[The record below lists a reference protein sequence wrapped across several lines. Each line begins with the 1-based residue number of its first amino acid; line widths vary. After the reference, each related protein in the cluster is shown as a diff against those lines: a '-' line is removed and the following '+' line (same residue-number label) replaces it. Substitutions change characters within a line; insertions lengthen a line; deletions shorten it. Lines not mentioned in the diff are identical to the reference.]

1 MGGFR
6 REVRL
11 QVGSK
16 EMREVKSST
25 APGREEGYD
34 TERSQAIVR
43 VIVVLL
49 GIAYMAFEA
58 LSNHVPE
65 PHREVIIALCTIIGV
80 TSVLILAA
88 VLRKPGV
95 SHPRRIL
102 GMAHDYSA
110 LVTAM
115 AFGGETLMPL
125 YALLLWVTIGN
136 GFRYGPRYNLAAT
149 VLALLTLGIVTAVN
163 PEWRLHPYVTLT
175 LFLTML
181 LVPAYAHTLVTRLHR
196 AHNAALEANLAKSR
210 FLAQASHDLRQPIHA
225 ISLFTA
231 CLRDTGLDTEQR
243 QMVTNIDRSLNSV
256 SRLFRS
262 LLDLST
268 LDSGRVSVKAE
279 VIALNDLLKDLV
291 RQNAEAAQ
299 WAEVALK
306 HVTTTSHVHVDPGL
320 LTTILQNIISN
331 ALKYAP
337 NGPVLIGCRRHGA
350 KVSIQI
356 CDRGPGIAEE
366 HLPHLFKEFYQIRS
380 PGDRDIDGVGLGL
393 PIIKRLASLMDLAV
407 TIRSEVGKG
416 TTVTVS
422 GLRLMDKPSVASAP
436 RRAGMR
442 TALDGFRI
450 LLVEDDPV
458 VLSATATLLEKWG
471 CVAEQ
476 ARHIPT
482 TCGEDCDLI
491 ITDFDLGEKTTGL
504 DCIAE
509 IRRRAKR
516 DIPAIIMTGHDPDRV
531 REMIAD
537 ESLFVLSKP
546 VRPAELRSIVVAQRF
561 KAQRMGN
568 LREDELQS

>member
-1 MGGFR
+1 M
-6 REVRL
+6 
-11 QVGSK
+11 Q
-16 EMREVKSST
+16 EVKRSSVSD
-25 APGREEGYD
+25 REQDEGYD

-43 VIVVLL
+43 VVLVFL
-49 GIAYMAFEA
+49 GIVYMAYEA
-58 LSNHVPE
+58 LNDHVPE
-65 PHREVIIALCTIIGV
+65 PHRWVIIALCTIIAG
-80 TSVLILAA
+80 TSVLILTA
-88 VLRKPGV
+88 VLRRPGV
-95 SHPRRIL
+95 SQPRRMV
-102 GMAHDYSA
+102 GMAHDYTA
-110 LVTAM
+110 LLIAM

-136 GFRYGPRYNLAAT
+136 GFRYGPRYNLAAM
-149 VLALLTLGIVTAVN
+149 VLALLTLGLVTAIN
-163 PEWRLHPYVTLT
+163 PQWREHPYVTLT

-181 LVPAYAHTLVTRLHR
+181 LVPAYAHKLLTRLHR

-231 CLRDTGLDTEQR
+231 CLRDTGLDAEQR

-279 VIALNDLLKDLV
+279 DIALDALLKDLM
-291 RQNAEAAQ
+291 RQNTEAAQ
-299 WAEVALK
+299 WAEATLKRVA
-306 HVTTTSHVHVDPGL
+306 TTSHVHVDPAL

-331 ALKYAP
+331 ALKYAG
-337 NGPVLIGCRRHGA
+337 NGPILIGCRRRSG
-350 KVSIQI
+350 KISIQI

-366 HLPHLFKEFYQIRS
+366 HLPHLFEEFYQVRS

-393 PIIKRLASLMDLAV
+393 PIIKRLASLMDLTV
-407 TIRSEVGKG
+407 SIRSEVGKG
-416 TTVTVS
+416 TTVTVA
-422 GLRLMDKPSVASAP
+422 GLTPVEKLSTTLPS

-458 VLSATATLLEKWG
+458 VLTATATLLEKWG
-471 CVAEQ
+471 CAVEQ
-476 ARHIPT
+476 ARNIPIS
-482 TCGEDCDLI
+482 GGDDCDLI
-491 ITDFDLGEKTTGL
+491 ITDFDLGERTTGS

-516 DIPAIIMTGHDPDRV
+516 EIPAIIMTGHDPDKV
-531 REMIAD
+531 RAMTG
-537 ESLFVLSKP
+537 ESGLFVLSKP

-561 KAQRMGN
+561 KGQR
-568 LREDELQS
+568 LDKAREKTMLP